1 MLNTGIDIRNVG
13 DELNDIGDILVGEF
27 LISEVYDGTWYLK
40 RFVNQK
46 DACVTYNY
54 IEESKITIAIG
65 EVNCN

>member
-27 LISEVYDGTWYLK
+27 LLPKVTDGLSYLN
-40 RFVNQK
+40 RFDNKK

-54 IEESKITIAIG
+54 IEEWKITIAIG